1 MSESRELAGMARL
14 MRSIVTCIAGSL
26 ILGRA
31 VDLADA
37 RALVPDD
44 GGSNGGM
51 NVGVAQVAHE
61 QAPCGTSQSRGQVI
75 AGCSARWPF
84 EPAVK
89 SRKSAEETE

>member
-44 GGSNGGM
+44 
-51 NVGVAQVAHE
+51 
-61 QAPCGTSQSRGQVI
+61 
-75 AGCSARWPF
+75 
-84 EPAVK
+84 AV
-89 SRKSAEETE
+89 E